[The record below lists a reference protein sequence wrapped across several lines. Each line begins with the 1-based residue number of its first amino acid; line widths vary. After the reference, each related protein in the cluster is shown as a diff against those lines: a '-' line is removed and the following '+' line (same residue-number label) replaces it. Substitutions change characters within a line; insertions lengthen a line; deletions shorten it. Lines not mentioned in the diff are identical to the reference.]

1 MADQDFNIKVVT
13 TADTAGIREVDAG
26 LDKIA
31 RRQAEAEAKWA
42 RSPINPINQRG
53 AGGGGGIAAL
63 GGPTPPSVGGDTAG
77 LTGTAVGIGTII
89 TLLTASINKI
99 KQFEDEQDQLAE
111 RMMKATERSHEL
123 GLAVA
128 DMLDAM
134 KSAERIDTEPLE
146 VSFDRLRKKVGSL
159 KTEIQIAFKSGD
171 YEGVKKLVAALG
183 VVESQFNRVTTAI
196 DNQAAAKKRAA
207 QSELDKRV
215 PGLKPDDQVK
225 ESDAQTQAILKNEQ
239 AAAKARAE
247 GNERDA
253 DLFQKSADQYKASA
267 TPKQLADLQRIHDLQ
282 DQLAGKTP
290 AGPTRQPEPGEPGG
304 GEEGTGGPSLKGEQA
319 KQQRDFERQKT
330 KDAAAEAKRE
340 RDESNAKLR
349 GENRAGNIEKQTKD
363 PDLAKA
369 IQDLSTKMD
378 RYWA

>member
-13 TADTAGIREVDAG
+13 TADTTGIRQVDAG
-26 LDKIA
+26 LDSIA
-31 RRQAEAEAKWA
+31 RRQAQAEAKWA
-42 RSPINPINQRG
+42 SSPINPKNQTTQ
-53 AGGGGGIAAL
+53 GGGGIAAL
-63 GGPTPPSVGGDTAG
+63 GSGGGVVSPGGGVGGGGG

-146 VSFDRLRKKVGSL
+146 VSFDRLKQKVGSL
-159 KTEIQIAFKSGD
+159 KTEIQIAFESGD

-183 VVESQFNRVTTAI
+183 VVESQFNRVTAAI

-207 QSELDKRV
+207 QSELEKRV
-215 PGLKPDDQVK
+215 PGLKPEDAVK
-225 ESDAQTQAILKNEQ
+225 EADAQTQAILKNEQ

-247 GNERDA
+247 GNEKDA
-253 DLFQKSADQYKASA
+253 DMFQRSADQYKASA

-282 DQLAGKTP
+282 DQLSGKTA

-304 GEEGTGGPSLKGEQA
+304 GEVGTGGEYRKSAAQRRADQLENRQA
-319 KQQRDFERQKT
+319 RESGI
-330 KDAAAEAKRE
+330 KDTG
-340 RDESNAKLR
+340 DES
-349 GENRAGNIEKQTKD
+349 TKAMAD
-363 PDLAKA
+363 RLAE
-369 IQDLSTKMD
+369 ILTLQREMLGIW
-378 RYWA
+378 R